1 MAMIHLE
8 PQTAQMFS
16 RALGALKPPPN
27 LTLSQ
32 WADNYR
38 RLSAEASAAQGRWN
52 TDNAPFQREIMDA
65 IGDVHIRKVV
75 AMMCAQ
81 SGKTDGLILNTI
93 GYYMSYYPA
102 PIMIVQPTVNL
113 GESFSKDR
121 LATMIR
127 DTPVLRGLVDN
138 KSRYSGNTIMKKNFA
153 GGQLTIVGANAP
165 TDLRGRPIKVL
176 LADEVDAYKASA
188 GKEGDPV
195 MLAEQRQTTYWD
207 YKTVLVSTPTDKN
220 NSRILDEFNASTQE
234 EWTVP
239 CPNCG
244 FYQPF
249 VWDNMVF
256 DKDKWPEG
264 GVQYRCAECGCLDNE
279 YRWKKNSVQ
288 GRWHAEHPERSVR
301 GFHMNKIGSTLCGWD
316 KIVEDFIAADL
327 DRRAVARTALS
338 VINNG
343 TGYGNYGASH
353 TSRSMRSWHVGGG
366 SAKEDIED
374 NLETLRKR
382 SRDAYM
388 GIPLAAGAIKT
399 LRTNVVGSGLVPTPQ
414 VDADYLHLNEEQADH
429 LQAEISREF
438 SLWADSAA
446 CDASGM
452 DNFWRLQT
460 LAFTSFL
467 MNGDVFAAVQFKERG
482 NWPYALQLRLIEA
495 DQVCSPD
502 RTDRMNP
509 CKVDGIN
516 VHQIVQGV
524 ETDKDG
530 AVIAYWVA
538 SRHPLAYDNPLPLTW
553 TRVEAR
559 DKETGE
565 PNILCVTQ
573 RERAGQRRGV
583 PLLAPVLPT
592 MKQMGRY
599 TDAEL
604 AAAIVASSITLFI
617 KHDNPVSGAPFGED
631 PSDKAE
637 DPNTPPDELAINLA
651 PSAVFDLAPG
661 ETPDTFDPKH
671 PTTTYDGFMSAMSN
685 QVATGIE
692 VPSEV
697 LYKKFSSNYSASRGS
712 LNEFWRTCDVMRD
725 SFAADFCQPTY
736 EKWFAEAVARG
747 RINAPGF
754 FDDPAVAKAYM
765 ACNWNGPA
773 RTNLDAKKE
782 IEAAILRMEQGISTA
797 EQETAQMTGGSW
809 RANMRQRKSEMEKMK
824 EVGCNGQSQF
834 PDEPQVNE

>member
-256 DKDKWPEG
+256 DKEKWPEG

-279 YRWKKNSVQ
+279 YRWKKNSLQ
-288 GRWHAEHPERSVR
+288 GKWHAEHPERSVR

-327 DRRAVARTALS
+327 DAQRGDYEKMQVFVNTDLGLPWEEPGEAVEANNLLDRREFYEAEVPDGVVYLTAGVDTQDNRFEAEVVGWGIGRESWGIRYQRIYGDLKRGQVWADLDEFLSRTWKKKDGTELSLRSVCMYVGIFGDVIFSVGHLRVLTPSNFKGTTGANWAEHEVLGGKARAEYLSPKLREYTFDILLDAALGVNPRKMLNRLTEMSENGEIHYLIIGFAPVSQNKFRVTEISDSWDS
-338 VINNG
+338 VIK
-343 TGYGNYGASH
+343 H
-353 TSRSMRSWHVGGG
+353 
-366 SAKEDIED
+366 
-374 NLETLRKR
+374 
-382 SRDAYM
+382 
-388 GIPLAAGAIKT
+388 
-399 LRTNVVGSGLVPTPQ
+399 GL
-414 VDADYLHLNEEQADH
+414 
-429 LQAEISREF
+429 
-438 SLWADSAA
+438 
-446 CDASGM
+446 
-452 DNFWRLQT
+452 
-460 LAFTSFL
+460 L
-467 MNGDVFAAVQFKERG
+467 MQ
-482 NWPYALQLRLIEA
+482 
-495 DQVCSPD
+495 
-502 RTDRMNP
+502 
-509 CKVDGIN
+509 CKV
-516 VHQIVQGV
+516 
-524 ETDKDG
+524 
-530 AVIAYWVA
+530 
-538 SRHPLAYDNPLPLTW
+538 SLTI
-553 TRVEAR
+553 
-559 DKETGE
+559 KEY
-565 PNILCVTQ
+565 I
-573 RERAGQRRGV
+573 
-583 PLLAPVLPT
+583 
-592 MKQMGRY
+592 
-599 TDAEL
+599 
-604 AAAIVASSITLFI
+604 
-617 KHDNPVSGAPFGED
+617 
-631 PSDKAE
+631 
-637 DPNTPPDELAINLA
+637 
-651 PSAVFDLAPG
+651 
-661 ETPDTFDPKH
+661 
-671 PTTTYDGFMSAMSN
+671 
-685 QVATGIE
+685 
-692 VPSEV
+692 
-697 LYKKFSSNYSASRGS
+697 
-712 LNEFWRTCDVMRD
+712 
-725 SFAADFCQPTY
+725 
-736 EKWFAEAVARG
+736 
-747 RINAPGF
+747 
-754 FDDPAVAKAYM
+754 
-765 ACNWNGPA
+765 
-773 RTNLDAKKE
+773 
-782 IEAAILRMEQGISTA
+782 
-797 EQETAQMTGGSW
+797 
-809 RANMRQRKSEMEKMK
+809 
-824 EVGCNGQSQF
+824 
-834 PDEPQVNE
+834 